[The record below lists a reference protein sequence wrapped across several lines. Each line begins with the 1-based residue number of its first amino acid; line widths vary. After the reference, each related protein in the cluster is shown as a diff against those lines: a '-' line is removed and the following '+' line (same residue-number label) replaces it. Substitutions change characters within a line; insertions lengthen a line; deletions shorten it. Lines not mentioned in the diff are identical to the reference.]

1 MHLKLYRYVA
11 FKIFVQGLADLKTT
25 SRYDT
30 IPQTDQAEPFR
41 DISFHLLKRHT

>member
-1 MHLKLYRYVA
+1 MHLKLHVA
-11 FKIFVQGLADLKTT
+11 FKIFVQGLAGLKTT